1 MASLNMT
8 LAGIDNMSLADKKK
22 AHAYLNSSKIAK
34 YMQDYQALNRVNDE
48 LHADRNKFRDHFTR
62 RFKWYIEL
70 LGNNKYPTMTWLVTE
85 EAKFLSTVKP
95 FSW

>member
-34 YMQDYQALNRVNDE
+34 YMQDYQALKDK
-48 LHADRNKFRDHFTR
+48 LAAQ
-62 RFKWYIEL
+62 IAAA
-70 LGNNKYPTMTWLVTE
+70 GG
-85 EAKFLSTVKP
+85 
-95 FSW
+95 